1 MGGGRGEGAPQ
12 YLLDKIDRVQ
22 RRPVD
27 AGVFQGFVSINDL
40 ERKEDERKSLPNYIE
55 R

>member
-1 MGGGRGEGAPQ
+1 MGGAHQ

-22 RRPVD
+22 RRAVD

-40 ERKEDERKSLPNYIE
+40 EGKKVEKL
-55 R
+55 